1 MSKLP
6 SSKQIIKVLVNN
18 GFTFISPACRQAGN
32 VEVMPSTKKETELS
46 LCLLRRKKFLWVH
59 FVQSSGNQ
67 D

>member
-1 MSKLP
+1 
-6 SSKQIIKVLVNN
+6 LVNN